1 MGEAMDPGLYAAIVG
16 AAATLAV
23 GVLGFLQWLW
33 SSRARARQRDKELF
47 AWGGEVIQLM
57 AAIEGQ
63 ARPDALGDIA
73 IRCETYAARASAM
86 VDVGR
91 LFFPNIQTRGLDFR
105 PGQPAV
111 ARDAYTGHRVAILDE
126 VLRAYHGARHLADHG
141 QAADWSLYQH
151 LRDARRRFVTH
162 LQNEMQSSLRKTSS
176 DMRGK
181 PVPENPAD
189 W

>member
-1 MGEAMDPGLYAAIVG
+1 MDPGLYAAIVG

-47 AWGGEVIQLM
+47 DWGGEAIQLM
-57 AAIEGQ
+57 AAIESQ
-63 ARPDALGDIA
+63 ARPDALGDVA
-73 IRCETYAARASAM
+73 IRCETYAARASAL
-86 VDVGR
+86 VDIGR
-91 LFFPNIQTRGLDFR
+91 LFFPNIQTRGLDVR
-105 PGQPAV
+105 PGRA
-111 ARDAYTGHRVAILDE
+111 AMTRDAYAGHRVAILDE

-141 QAADWSLYQH
+141 SAQDWTLHQH

-162 LQNEMQSSLRKTSS
+162 LQNEMERSLRKTSA

-181 PVPENPAD
+181 PVPDNPAE